1 MSLDESRFATLADE
15 TLERFS
21 DAIDDALG
29 DRIDVDLHA
38 GILTLALPGGGQYI
52 INKHAPNREIWMS
65 SPASGATHFGYQE
78 PLWVSTRDRSQ
89 VLPVMLAAELQA
101 RFGTAPDLGGV

>member
-65 SPASGATHFGYQE
+65 SPASGATHFGYGDGR
-78 PLWVSTRDRSQ
+78 WVSTRDAAQ
-89 VLPVMLAAELQA
+89 VLETMLAAELKA
-101 RFGTAPDLGGV
+101 RFGVDVELSE